1 MLQNE
6 FGIPMTVEINEE
18 MIRMCNLSEALI
30 DKGREEGMEQGMKKG
45 IEKGERRATLNHVR
59 NLMEKMKLDVFQA
72 FDVLGIP
79 ESDRGHYLKDLQ
91 ND

>member
-1 MLQNE
+1 MKK
-6 FGIPMTVEINEE
+6 V
-18 MIRMCNLSEALI
+18 
-30 DKGREEGMEQGMKKG
+30 REEQHM
-45 IEKGERRATLNHVR
+45 NHVR